1 MPYICQVLY
10 PGYKNL
16 GAPSQNLREINEG
29 AFLLIIKSVT
39 FIISPSPTAYFS
51 KRLGSRVTCSYV
63 GLFKWLLRWIV
74 TLFWYSVKL
83 QVWDVSEIILQKRQ
97 LPCFDIFVV
106 RIPPLPS
113 APPSLLPPPSNR
125 NIRGTL
131 NPKWS
136 FFSKVSFSKYLL
148 TSCRSLMIIVVR
160 HTWLHAHALS
170 AHGACCI

>member
-97 LPCFDIFVV
+97 LPCFDIFVI

-113 APPSLLPPPSNR
+113 APPSLLPPPKQSQYTR
-125 NIRGTL
+125 HSQSQVIV
-131 NPKWS
+131 
-136 FFSKVSFSKYLL
+136 FFQSELFQVF
-148 TSCRSLMIIVVR
+148 TDFM
-160 HTWLHAHALS
+160 
-170 AHGACCI
+170 